1 MGMMLLRIELFFHA
15 FQAFVYSISISSS
28 ITHMTFLQ
36 EENDQ
41 AFSIT
46 R

>member
-1 MGMMLLRIELFFHA
+1 MGMMPLRINTFFHA
-15 FQAFVYSISISSS
+15 FQQSVYSIFMNSNSLS
-28 ITHMTFLQ
+28 Q

-46 R
+46 L